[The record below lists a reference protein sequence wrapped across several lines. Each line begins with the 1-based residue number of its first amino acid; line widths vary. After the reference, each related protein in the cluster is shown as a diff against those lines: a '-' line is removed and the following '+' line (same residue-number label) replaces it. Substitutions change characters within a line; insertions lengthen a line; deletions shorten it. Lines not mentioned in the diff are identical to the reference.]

1 MTFHVVIIVVVVKI
15 REKRTSKKKER
26 TRRGYRKVERKKD
39 DDSITCRV
47 NVGSGRFFFFLYQT
61 TPLQYINSFSCR
73 HTLRLHVAK
82 KKNREDIETDTT

>member
-26 TRRGYRKVERKKD
+26 TRKVEKKKD

-82 KKNREDIETDTT
+82 KKRIAKTLRRKL